1 MFYDPTC
8 CTTSPFQSTIANLLI
23 LHFSDP
29 PLLFFPS
36 LSFSA
41 LFFCSWLSSNCLQKR
56 KKKKKNLVNT
66 NLGGKCVFM
75 LPKSICKLR
84 LNSFCIFGRRE
95 WGKNMRRGAGG
106 SLLHLRAI
114 CRLCVVA
121 LISLLTLFFDW
132 KPALSSVSAGAGAAL
147 QMGVGTLARGIGRW
161 WQGQDT
167 GKSEVQVQHLS
178 GKRGNSHF
186 WTTVLIIG

>member
-1 MFYDPTC
+1 MIPLVA
-8 CTTSPFQSTIANLLI
+8 QLVL
-23 LHFSDP
+23 FSL
-29 PLLFFPS
+29 PLLTCSSCIFLIHPYC
-36 LSFSA
+36 SFLHWVSV
-41 LFFCSWLSSNCLQKR
+41 LFFSVPDWVAIVCKKG

-84 LNSFCIFGRRE
+84 LNSFCTFGRRE

-132 KPALSSVSAGAGAAL
+132 KPALSSVPAGAGAAL